1 MITNRRVARLSDVF
15 GGGANGVIA
24 GREPPALVL
33 RNRKGREISNVRHDV
48 KYVGVCIRNV

>member
-1 MITNRRVARLSDVF
+1 MITNMRVAGLGDVF
-15 GGGANGVIA
+15 GGCADGVIA

-48 KYVGVCIRNV
+48 KYCGVCIWIS